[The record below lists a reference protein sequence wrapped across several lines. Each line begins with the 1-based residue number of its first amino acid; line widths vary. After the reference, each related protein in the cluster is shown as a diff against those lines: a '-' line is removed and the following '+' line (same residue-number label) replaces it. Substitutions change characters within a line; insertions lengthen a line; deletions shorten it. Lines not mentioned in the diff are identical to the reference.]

1 MIMIRDLTYIRAW
14 LGDAWSNPF
23 RDLEGN
29 QRRPAVVIDASLAE
43 CSKFLKIQLEEYM
56 NEGDEFWQK
65 EGMENETYI
74 VWKKPEGHPRSMN
87 NPNWEERK
95 DAAEP
100 YCRVISL
107 KMITQETTS
116 YEIYPRTESG
126 FLRDFRE
133 NESQWIKI
141 VNGHMKSTFSKMHGV
156 MCASCGCRIRMP
168 CKTQTYPPTSQRHLK

>member
-1 MIMIRDLTYIRAW
+1 MIHDLRYIRGW

-23 RDLEGN
+23 RDLQGN
-29 QRRPAVVIDASLAE
+29 RRIQPLVIDESLAE

-74 VWKKPEGHPRSMN
+74 VWKKPEGHHRSMN

-95 DAAEP
+95 DADEP

-107 KMITQETTS
+107 KMITEEKTS

-126 FLRDFRE
+126 FLRDFHQDK
-133 NESQWIKI
+133 SQWIQI
-141 VNGHMKSTFSKMHGV
+141 VNGRMQGTFSKMHGV

-168 CKTQTYPPTSQRHLK
+168 SKTQTYPPTSQRHLK